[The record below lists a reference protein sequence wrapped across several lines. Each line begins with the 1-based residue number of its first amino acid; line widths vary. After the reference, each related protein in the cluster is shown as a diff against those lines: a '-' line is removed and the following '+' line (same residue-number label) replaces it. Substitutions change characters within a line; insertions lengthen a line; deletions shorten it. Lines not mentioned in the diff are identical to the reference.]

1 MDITDGHAF
10 PQKVEIDLD
19 MLRALAGGVEG
30 AVWGTTKVVGA
41 ALGVDKVGKAGD
53 EGVAWVLVVG

>member
-19 MLRALAGGVEG
+19 MLRALVGGVEG
-30 AVWGTTKVVGA
+30 TVWGTTEVVGA